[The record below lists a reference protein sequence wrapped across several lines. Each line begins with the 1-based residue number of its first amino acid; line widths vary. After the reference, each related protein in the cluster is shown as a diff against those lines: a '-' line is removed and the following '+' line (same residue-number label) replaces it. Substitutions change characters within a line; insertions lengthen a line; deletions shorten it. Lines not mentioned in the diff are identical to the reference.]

1 MKENHE
7 SLEGNA
13 KFGGYCVDLLNE
25 ISKVFETDFKSKF
38 LYEIHIV
45 ADGAYGKPDKE
56 SGEWNG
62 MIGELLRHQSDLALA
77 DLTAT
82 YAREKAVDFTMPFMN
97 LGISILFKK
106 PGLPEPELFS
116 FLKPFSVE
124 VWLYLASAYLSI
136 SLLLWIL
143 SRISPYEW
151 VNQNPLILS
160 QRKFLRVFRL
170 LQKLF
175 YYSKNC

>member
-7 SLEGNA
+7 SLEGND
-13 KFGGYCVDLLNE
+13 KFGGYCVDLLIE
-25 ISKVFETDFKSKF
+25 ISKVFEKDFNSKF
-38 LYEIHIV
+38 LYEINIV
-45 ADGAYGKPDKE
+45 PGGKEYGKLDKNT
-56 SGEWNG
+56 GEWSG
-62 MIGELLRHQSDLALA
+62 MIGQLLRHQSDLALA

-106 PGLPEPELFS
+106 PGLPEPKLFS

-151 VNQNPLILS
+151 VNKKSLIF
-160 QRKFLRVFRL
+160 FL
-170 LQKLF
+170 
-175 YYSKNC
+175 